1 MKKIEFV
8 EPLEFGVTTIP
19 SKGDIE
25 RKKCFFA
32 QVTWDDDSE
41 ESVYPATGHLV
52 AYIENGFLAADAEKW
67 YFYNVAGNIEK
78 EIAKEELGECT
89 EIGCMFSKDC
99 KEEPEINLYFF
110 EKAAGNESKST
121 RVYVKANGDILQP
134 PSHPGA
140 EIVILGMPVD
150 QLINYNDEDWE
161 DEDDN
166 EEENDDWED
175 EDETPTCMELSRV
188 KKAFKIGS
196 SHLLG
201 NTDGSAEK

>member
-1 MKKIEFV
+1 
-8 EPLEFGVTTIP
+8 
-19 SKGDIE
+19 
-25 RKKCFFA
+25 
-32 QVTWDDDSE
+32 
-41 ESVYPATGHLV
+41 
-52 AYIENGFLAADAEKW
+52 
-67 YFYNVAGNIEK
+67 
-78 EIAKEELGECT
+78 
-89 EIGCMFSKDC
+89 
-99 KEEPEINLYFF
+99 
-110 EKAAGNESKST
+110 
-121 RVYVKANGDILQP
+121 
-134 PSHPGA
+134 
-140 EIVILGMPVD
+140 MPVD